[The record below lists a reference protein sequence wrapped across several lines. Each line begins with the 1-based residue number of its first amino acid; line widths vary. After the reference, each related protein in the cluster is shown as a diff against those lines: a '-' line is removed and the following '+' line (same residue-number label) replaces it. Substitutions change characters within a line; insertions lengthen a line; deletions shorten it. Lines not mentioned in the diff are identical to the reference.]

1 MDKNFQD
8 RIDKF
13 LLHGDELSEEEKV
26 QFLKEVEEDTEK
38 KEQYELT
45 KNVKEAITSRVEK
58 LKAMETFQRPY
69 YNELSFAD
77 ASMDGTYDYCA
88 TFESECA
95 DIIENEKQATPHGR
109 KWLWITG
116 IAAVVVIGIFAI
128 GSYFTLSQKFAPG
141 NVRGDGEI
149 FDGAPKMAAPDT
161 INSDTIYEDKDLK
174 EKGFE

>member
-45 KNVKEAITSRVEK
+45 RNVKAAITSRVEK
-58 LKAMETFQRPY
+58 LKAMETFQRQY
-69 YNELSFAD
+69 ENELLLAD
-77 ASMDGTYDYCA
+77 ESKDGTYDLCA
-88 TFESECA
+88 MQESESP
-95 DIIENEKQATPHGR
+95 DIIENEKKATSPGR

-116 IAAVVVIGIFAI
+116 IAVVVVVGIFAI
-128 GSYFTLSQKFAPG
+128 GSYFTLSRQSAPG
-141 NVRGDGEI
+141 NMRGDEEI
-149 FDGAPKMAAPDT
+149 FDGTPALAAPDT
-161 INSDTIYEDKDLK
+161 INSDTIYEDMDI
-174 EKGFE
+174 KGKGSE